1 MTKENNKVDI
11 NKHEMDIDT
20 LKKQNVN
27 DLLSIKEIYSKL
39 EELGE
44 KITKIK
50 YIDNTLVKKI
60 KKEYENLNKIILDEN
75 IQVQLDNKIDEF
87 NLKLTHD
94 IETINSH
101 NSKLTNDIETI
112 NSHLDTIT
120 NREVNAF
127 DLGLYTNENITEKL
141 KTIISSGL
149 YEQINFNQG
158 NYIIDSFEISNQI
171 ILNGNNTS
179 FISNDDETKQ
189 ITLKNNIDIR
199 GMTLNKV
206 RIFIP
211 YNNNFSINIESNY
224 FKNCDG
230 IGAIFGETG
239 YNRTPVN
246 VFIQKNKF
254 ENNEY
259 SIKGGFTSCNIQF
272 NTFQTQST
280 YRNIEIN
287 AGAYNIIG
295 NNTIK
300 SGVTGIAFL
309 IDASIAKKIPT
320 IGNNIFNNTI
330 SDIEEEGISFDV
342 YGNVANKCSS
352 YLYATVTARLEF
364 SQLRLQL
371 NKTMTPNIYA
381 GTYAYFLNGTRKGK
395 LMYINDNTDSFLQL
409 DDKEWETWSQIVD
422 CDIIVCTPFIL
433 NKVYSNTLKN
443 VKLTGIHLYGN
454 CFDTVVEKNNLYN
467 CNIKM
472 SNISGLIT
480 DRKAICSNNNIKE
493 NMIINSKIESEQLKW
508 GDNVTINGYNNNVTN
523 NTVIYGSIKLIN
535 EENAIRQNNHLYGS
549 VDVSV

>member
-1 MTKENNKVDI
+1 MKYTDKLGLPIWNKPETDVFDIEQFNEGNQAIDDIVVNILKQINGLVIGDTKVDLD
-11 NKHEMDIDT
+11 E
-20 LKKQNVN
+20 
-27 DLLSIKEIYSKL
+27 Y
-39 EELGE
+39 
-44 KITKIK
+44 
-50 YIDNTLVKKI
+50 VKK
-60 KKEYENLNKIILDEN
+60 EVLNKYVKE
-75 IQVQLDNKIDEF
+75 
-87 NLKLTHD
+87 
-94 IETINSH
+94 IETIS
-101 NSKLTNDIETI
+101 SQ
-112 NSHLDTIT
+112 LDTIT

-158 NYIIDSFEISNQI
+158 NYIIDTFEISNQI
-171 ILNGNNTS
+171 ILNGNNSS

-189 ITLKNNIDIR
+189 ITLSNNINIR
-199 GMTLNKV
+199 GITFNKV

-239 YNRTPVN
+239 YNRTPTN

-254 ENNEY
+254 KNNKY

-295 NNTIK
+295 NNTIEG
-300 SGVTGIAFL
+300 GVTGIAFL
-309 IDASIAKKIPT
+309 IDSSIAKKIPT

-342 YGNVANKCSS
+342 YGNVNNKCSS

-409 DDKEWETWSQIVD
+409 DDKDWETWSKIVD

-454 CFDTVVEKNNLYN
+454 CFDTLVEKNNLYN

-472 SNISGLIT
+472 SNLSGLIT

-493 NMIINSKIESEQLKW
+493 NIIINSKIESEQLTW
-508 GDNVTINGYNNNVTN
+508 NDDATIKGYNNNVTN

-535 EENAIRQNNHLYGS
+535 EEDSIIQNNHLYGS

>member
-1 MTKENNKVDI
+1 MSKENNKIQVDI
-11 NKHEMDIDT
+11 EN
-20 LKKQNVN
+20 LFKQNVN
-27 DLLSIKEIYSKL
+27 DLSSIKELYKRI

-44 KITKIK
+44 KITQIK
-50 YIDNTLVKKI
+50 YIDNTLVKKL
-60 KKEYENLNKIILDEN
+60 KKEYEKLEKIILDEN
-75 IQVQLDNKIDEF
+75 IQM
-87 NLKLTHD
+87 KL
-94 IETINSH
+94 N
-101 NSKLTNDIETI
+101 NDIETI
-112 NSHLDTIT
+112 NTQQVKITNDIESINSQMETIT

-171 ILNGNNTS
+171 ILNGNNSS

-189 ITLKNNIDIR
+189 ITLRNNIDIR
-199 GMTLNKV
+199 GITLNKV

-254 ENNEY
+254 ENNMY

-295 NNTIK
+295 NNTIE

-320 IGNNIFNNTI
+320 VGNNIFNNTI

-342 YGNVANKCSS
+342 YGNVDNKCTT
-352 YLYATVTARLEF
+352 YLYATVNARLEF

-409 DDKEWETWSQIVD
+409 DDKDWETWSQIVD

-472 SNISGLIT
+472 SNLSGLIT

-493 NMIINSKIESEQLKW
+493 NMIINSKIESEQLTW

-535 EENAIRQNNHLYGS
+535 EENDIRQNNHLYGS

>member
-1 MTKENNKVDI
+1 
-11 NKHEMDIDT
+11 MD
-20 LKKQNVN
+20 
-27 DLLSIKEIYSKL
+27 
-39 EELGE
+39 
-44 KITKIK
+44 
-50 YIDNTLVKKI
+50 
-60 KKEYENLNKIILDEN
+60 
-75 IQVQLDNKIDEF
+75 
-87 NLKLTHD
+87 NLKLLNNVRKIDGIELNMNKHTED
-94 IETINSH
+94 IKDLS
-101 NSKLTNDIETI
+101 SQM
-112 NSHLDTIT
+112 DTIT

-171 ILNGNNTS
+171 ILNGNNSS

-189 ITLKNNIDIR
+189 ITLRNNIDIR
-199 GMTLNKV
+199 GITLNKV

-254 ENNEY
+254 ENNRY

-272 NTFQTQST
+272 NTFQTQSN

-295 NNTIK
+295 NNTIE

-342 YGNVANKCSS
+342 YGNVDNKCTS

-409 DDKEWETWSQIVD
+409 DDKDWETWSQIVN

-472 SNISGLIT
+472 SNLSGLIT

-493 NMIINSKIESEQLKW
+493 NMIINSKIESEQLTW
-508 GDNVTINGYNNNVTN
+508 GDNATINGYNNNVTN

-535 EENAIRQNNHLYGS
+535 EENDIRQNNHLYGS